1 MSREIEGGFKFQA
14 NGRSILQ
21 LCMEKNKREIS
32 GSPEQLETEHEFRR
46 RGISYD
52 ARALI
57 RAGEW
62 ASIFLMASRPY
73 TFSPQA
79 GHS

>member
-1 MSREIEGGFKFQA
+1 M
-14 NGRSILQ
+14 RSNPADTPRASFCRRRGQ
-21 LCMEKNKREIS
+21 LS
-32 GSPEQLETEHEFRR
+32 GSPEQLETEHEYRR
-46 RGISYD
+46 GGISYD